1 LPLDFLIYLLA
12 GAAAGFLGGLL
23 GVGGGLLVVAAL
35 SVTLPASG
43 IPPSQVIHVAVA
55 TALAGMVV
63 TFASATVAHL
73 RKGGILGPTWL
84 RLAPGLALGSVV
96 GSRLAH
102 LMSGPALRL
111 VVAGFCVLVAGQ
123 MVFGRTGVRAEADHV
138 PRSPWL
144 VAGGFAIAVISAVVG
159 IGGGSLT
166 VPLLVGLGVRPV
178 RAVATSAACGLV
190 IALSSAASN
199 VLSMPPPLHP
209 APWGMAGLV
218 YLPAAAATAVAA
230 LAAAPFGVSVANRI
244 SGKALRKL
252 FALFLLGVGG
262 VIATGG

>member
-1 LPLDFLIYLLA
+1 MPLDFLIYLLA

-35 SVTLPASG
+35 SITLPASG
-43 IPPSQVIHVAVA
+43 LPPSQVIHVAVA

-73 RKGGILGPTWL
+73 RKGGILAPTWL
-84 RLAPGLALGSVV
+84 RLAPGLALGSVA

-123 MVFGRTGVRAEADHV
+123 MVFGRTRAHVEADHV
-138 PRSPWL
+138 PRSLWL
-144 VAGGFAIAVISAVVG
+144 LAGGFAIAAVSAVVG

-190 IALSSAASN
+190 IALASAASN
-199 VLSMPPPLHP
+199 ILSLPPPLHP

-218 YLPAAAATAVAA
+218 YLPAAVATAVAA
-230 LAAAPFGVSVANRI
+230 LVTAPLGVSVANRI
-244 SGKALRKL
+244 SGKALRKV
-252 FALFLLGVGG
+252 FALFLLTVGG